1 MLTFNRMVERLD
13 LTYSALA
20 HPIRRE
26 VLERL
31 RSGPQRVTALAEPF
45 EVSLAAV
52 SKHLQMLERAG
63 LVSRRPQ
70 GREHLLALQ
79 PAPLADASGWLDRYR
94 RFWEGRLDYLEGH
107 LREGL

>member
-1 MLTFNRMVERLD
+1 MIEYLD

-52 SKHLQMLERAG
+52 SKHLRVLERAG
-63 LVSRRPQ
+63 LVTRRLQ

-79 PAPLADASGWLDRYR
+79 PAPLADASIWLDGYR
-94 RFWEGRLDYLEGH
+94 RFWEGRLDDLARHLSEGV
-107 LREGL
+107 